1 MHPQGNWLVLALLP
15 IPMGKEVEHRLRS
28 PPCFVVIEV
37 VFGKAA
43 HVDDAELRIDRWTS
57 VRGRLPAVIEPRPC
71 EPAGEPF
78 TRGIELPPLLGELRP
93 GSVIQ
98 IVSAHPVRSEEHT

>member
-1 MHPQGNWLVLALLP
+1 MHPHGNGLVLALLP

-43 HVDDAELRIDRWTS
+43 HVDDAELRIDRWPS
-57 VRGRLPAVIEPRPC
+57 VRGRLPAAIDPRPGQ
-71 EPAGEPF
+71 PAGEPF
-78 TRGIELPPLLGELRP
+78 PGGIDLPPPPGELRP
-93 GSVIQ
+93 EGGIK
-98 IVSAHPVRSEEHT
+98 IETPP